1 MELRLIAFTGEAN
14 DGNKLVI
21 NVDGGGVRWEK
32 STALLLPFPSFCVRP
47 PSTVGSYRMKHTQRW
62 LWIIGGVFFPVVYD
76 RRAVICVCV
85 STHAHAWTRCFL
97 LSSMQAS
104 VSFCSDSP
112 KPPVLDS
119 SRFPRKKA
127 NSWGKG
133 PWDGN
138 CSSPW
143 KPWETVKGKF
153 NLRKVDICSL
163 KNHQQNNLGPIAHSL
178 WKTFKHLLDPL

>member
-1 MELRLIAFTGEAN
+1 MWMGVES
-14 DGNKLVI
+14 
-21 NVDGGGVRWEK
+21 GGK
-32 STALLLPFPSFCVRP
+32 SPLLYCFPFPSFCVRP
-47 PSTVGSYRMKHTQRW
+47 HPPTVGSYRMKHTQRC
-62 LWIIGGVFFPVVYD
+62 LWIIGGVFFPAVYD
-76 RRAVICVCV
+76 RRAVVCVCVCVCV
-85 STHAHAWTRCFL
+85 STHARACEPG
-97 LSSMQAS
+97 AS
-104 VSFCSDSP
+104 FSLQCKLQVSFCSDRP

-143 KPWETVKGKF
+143 KPWETVKGKS

-163 KNHQQNNLGPIAHSL
+163 KNYQQNNLGPIAHSL
-178 WKTFKHLLDPL
+178 WKTFKHFFDPL